1 MADLPDNQFFP
12 QTIQPGITKEKELI
26 RPEASDLS
34 EKVLIIESGKI
45 AETEAEKEG
54 YIERL
59 EKEIELKKS
68 VVADDGQVLVTSP
81 AAQTPKIVLPIRE
94 ESYLNPANWHRPV
107 VDAIRWL
114 LEWTKRIIKM
124 KPEET
129 VFQESKE

>member
-1 MADLPDNQFFP
+1 M
-12 QTIQPGITKEKELI
+12 
-26 RPEASDLS
+26 S

-59 EKEIELKKS
+59 EKEVELEKP

-94 ESYLNPANWHRPV
+94 ESYLDPANWHRPV

-114 LEWTKRIIKM
+114 LEWTKRIMKM
-124 KPEET
+124 KPEGT